1 MIRNMG
7 AADRTLRVILGLAVV
22 TALFGWGWSFFGG
35 IIGSVL
41 VVVAV
46 LMLVTAAIGSCP
58 TYRLLG
64 VSTDPTPH
72 RVASSGTR
80 LAARH

>member
-1 MIRNMG
+1 MNIHESAPWVQPRHPRMFR
-7 AADRTLRVILGLAVV
+7 ARQLEAVIGR
-22 TALFGWGWSFFGG
+22 

-41 VVVAV
+41 AVVAV
-46 LMLVTAAIGSCP
+46 LMFVTAAIGYCP